1 MDKILSEERPRFSL
15 LYENLYKVMKNILII
30 KIQLSWGGRGMVN
43 REPLAELGHLREK
56 SGKRKALTE
65 WEEKQHV
72 LGGIK
77 SSFIF
82 SITL

>member
-1 MDKILSEERPRFSL
+1 MLSEERPRFSL
-15 LYENLYKVMKNILII
+15 LYENLYKLMKNILSI
-30 KIQLSWGGRGMVN
+30 KIQLSWRGRGMVN